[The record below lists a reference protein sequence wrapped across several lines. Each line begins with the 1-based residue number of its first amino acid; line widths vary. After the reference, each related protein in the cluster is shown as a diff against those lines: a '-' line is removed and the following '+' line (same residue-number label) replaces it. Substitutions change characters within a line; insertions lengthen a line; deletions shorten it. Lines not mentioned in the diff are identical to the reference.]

1 MPINTWFARIL
12 GGISFAGTMAF
23 VLGVLLTMIDIAL
36 RSFSTLTV
44 PGIVDIMQLC
54 VLAGAMLAIPN
65 AFLTDQHVAIDM
77 FVDKLPERIQL
88 GLRVFAAML
97 AIAFLCGVLWFSL
110 DQAMNEGGDRSQTIG
125 IPMIW
130 YWTPF
135 LIGIALSVL
144 ANIVLALQ
152 LSRNGLAAK
161 ETE

>member
-1 MPINTWFARIL
+1 MPINTRFARIL

-23 VLGVLLTMIDIAL
+23 VLGVLLTMVDITL

-65 AFLTDQHVAIDM
+65 AFLRDQHVAIDM

-88 GLRVFAAML
+88 GLRAFAALL
-97 AIAFLCGVLWFSL
+97 AIAFLSGVLWFSF

-144 ANIVLALQ
+144 ANIVLAVQ
-152 LSRNGLAAK
+152 LSRHGLPTR